1 MLDRLALLSD
11 NLLYFV
17 CDPTYRVIYSN
28 NFFQNTIDITI
39 GSNIFDFID
48 SEDIDKFNKAI
59 NSKSKNFSIKI
70 KVKGHK
76 FELCRFTFDTF
87 LFNHFHFLGVIISD
101 TPHET
106 REANKRMKNIIKSFK
121 HHMNHELLSHQTK
134 VEGGLKLLGMAES
147 ELERKEA
154 VLIIENAS
162 AALRL
167 AIVSANTKI

>member
-11 NLLYFV
+11 TLLYFV

-28 NFFQNTIDITI
+28 NFFQNNIDITI

-48 SEDIDKFNKAI
+48 ASDAGKFNKALS
-59 NSKSKNFSIKI
+59 SKARNVSIKI

-76 FELCRFTFDTF
+76 YELCRFTFDT
-87 LFNHFHFLGVIISD
+87 LLNNHFHFLGVIISD

-106 REANKRMKNIIKSFK
+106 REDNKRMKKTMESFK
-121 HHMNHELLSHQTK
+121 HFIHHELLAHHTK
-134 VEGGLKLLGMAES
+134 VEGGLQLLGMAKN

-162 AALRL
+162 TALRL
-167 AIVSANTKI
+167 AIVSANSKI